1 MVKQRTCSGLSL
13 LLASSDKKLIRL
25 SKGVT
30 AIDGVSTLK
39 GERYRMVLKYT
50 LKVRVDDEYAFT
62 RRVEA
67 SYVSLENDDDLDFD
81 GRLRD
86 FDNKAGQSVRIGAD
100 VVKKNDV
107 AHIEGG
113 AWLDDGDGLRNSTEH
128 SLEASIE
135 LQCYSGYPNS
145 TARSNSKGMY
155 SIDVVPVPGEVLYIH
170 VDTRKYKSTKKLNEH
185 FLGSSI
191 DSDVDSNR
199 CLSHRCCQR
208 GD

>member
-13 LLASSDKKLIRL
+13 LLASSGKKLIRL

-155 SIDVVPVPGEVLYIH
+155 SIDVVPASARKGIVHPRRHTKVQIHQEVER
-170 VDTRKYKSTKKLNEH
+170 TFPR
-185 FLGSSI
+185 
-191 DSDVDSNR
+191 
-199 CLSHRCCQR
+199 Q
-208 GD
+208 

>member
-145 TARSNSKGMY
+145 NARSNSKGMY

-199 CLSHRCCQR
+199 CCSHRCCQR

>member
-1 MVKQRTCSGLSL
+1 
-13 LLASSDKKLIRL
+13 
-25 SKGVT
+25 
-30 AIDGVSTLK
+30 
-39 GERYRMVLKYT
+39 MVLKYT

-145 TARSNSKGMY
+145 NARSNSKGMY

-199 CLSHRCCQR
+199 CCSHRCCQR

>member
-135 LQCYSGYPNS
+135 LGIVHPRRHTKVQ
-145 TARSNSKGMY
+145 
-155 SIDVVPVPGEVLYIH
+155 IHQEVER
-170 VDTRKYKSTKKLNEH
+170 TFPR
-185 FLGSSI
+185 
-191 DSDVDSNR
+191 
-199 CLSHRCCQR
+199 Q
-208 GD
+208 